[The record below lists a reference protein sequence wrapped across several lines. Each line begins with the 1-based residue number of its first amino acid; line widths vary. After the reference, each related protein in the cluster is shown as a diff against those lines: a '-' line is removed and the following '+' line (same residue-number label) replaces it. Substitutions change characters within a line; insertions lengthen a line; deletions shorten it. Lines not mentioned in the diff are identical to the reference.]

1 MAVVGLCFV
10 RCSPQAS
17 LYACMM
23 PVHRERNVRGG
34 CDVSTFAD
42 LAALPRLCC
51 VSISAKRL
59 RLESSWFAPL
69 SGKLTALDLIEV
81 NL

>member
-1 MAVVGLCFV
+1 M
-10 RCSPQAS
+10 
-17 LYACMM
+17 
-23 PVHRERNVRGG
+23 RGG